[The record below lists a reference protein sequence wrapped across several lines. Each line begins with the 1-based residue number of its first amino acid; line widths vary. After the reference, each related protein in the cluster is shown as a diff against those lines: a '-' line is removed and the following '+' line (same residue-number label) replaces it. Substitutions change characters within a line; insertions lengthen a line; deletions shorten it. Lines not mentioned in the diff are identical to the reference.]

1 MTNFIIFSACGLWIA
16 SALLVALTIHARTV
30 PLRPRSTQ
38 ARRLMRAI
46 PRAAGPGADV
56 PVIPPRRRATV
67 RVPVEADMTATEITR
82 PYLLWERF
90 QAATPGT
97 PRDCREE
104 AAHLVRP
111 YIIGTPH
118 QLAAA
123 NEDRRHHGQ
132 DSVEPTLAE
141 RTLAGLQ
148 ELQDLNAR

>member
-16 SALLVALTIHARTV
+16 TAFIVAFGLHARIARQSE
-30 PLRPRSTQ
+30 PSTQ
-38 ARRLMRAI
+38 ARRLLRAI
-46 PRAAGPGADV
+46 PRAAGPGAFPAPPHRLTV
-56 PVIPPRRRATV
+56 TIPAPS
-67 RVPVEADMTATEITR
+67 PSPEEAEGEISR

-90 QAATPGT
+90 HPPATAPQ
-97 PRDCREE
+97 RDRDEQ

-123 NEDRRHHGQ
+123 NEHRRIQAQSHVA
-132 DSVEPTLAE
+132 STLAE

-148 ELQDLNAR
+148 ELKAL